1 MPGAAGEDLVGNGVG
16 RSAGGFSPGSVP
28 LTRGQPGLRRQ
39 ALWHVAARGCREP
52 ARSGPPRALGAY
64 HESYGAARR
73 CLRGCCVPVS
83 MPPQKMRVAGRAGR
97 DRRGWRPAKAP
108 RKARRFGRAFLGIA
122 AAVRT
127 SGRRAA
133 VAVTFPGAPCCSG
146 VPALFA
152 LLCLL
157 RRTIAG
163 AARWGVANAFP
174 FFAGGV
180 RSLSLVEIRC
190 GTRAVPFFRRARETR
205 CLRTRMRFFPLTAFP
220 TPL

>member
-1 MPGAAGEDLVGNGVG
+1 M
-16 RSAGGFSPGSVP
+16 RIWSATGLAVP
-28 LTRGQPGLRRQ
+28 PAVFR
-39 ALWHVAARGCREP
+39 P
-52 ARSGPPRALGAY
+52 ARSRVPGATGSSTASALARGSARVSGTCPIRPPARSRGVPRELR
-64 HESYGAARR
+64 HGAALPARPFR
-73 CLRGCCVPVS
+73 SGFDDPS
-83 MPPQKMRVAGRAGR
+83 ENAGRRPGR
-97 DRRGWRPAKAP
+97 PRPAGPAP
-108 RKARRFGRAFLGIA
+108 GQSSTQGALFRARLFWNR

-127 SGRRAA
+127 SMRPAA

-152 LLCLL
+152 LLCPL
-157 RRTIAG
+157 RRTIAA

-180 RSLSLVEIRC
+180 RPLSPVEIRC
-190 GTRAVPFFRRARETR
+190 GTRAAPFFRRARETR

>member
-1 MPGAAGEDLVGNGVG
+1 MSPRGTGVACRARPVRIWWATG
-16 RSAGGFSPGSVP
+16 SAVP
-28 LTRGQPGLRRQ
+28 PAVFR
-39 ALWHVAARGCREP
+39 P
-52 ARSGPPRALGAY
+52 ARSRVPGGNRVFDGKRSGTWQRAGVGNLPDQAPRALSGRTTRATTRR
-64 HESYGAARR
+64 GAACAAVPCRFR
-73 CLRGCCVPVS
+73 CPLRKCGS
-83 MPPQKMRVAGRAGR
+83 
-97 DRRGWRPAKAP
+97 PAKAP
-108 RKARRFGRAFLGIA
+108 RKARRFGRAFFGIA

-127 SGRRAA
+127 SGRPAA